1 MLQGIIKK
9 IFKIELIFIYIA
21 IAIFFCT
28 IFFKRASNNLI
39 QKLDTEML
47 LLQINPQQMVAG
59 RDNSGLPAEI
69 SADISAGNPAA
80 VNGIALK
87 LQSDYQAFTYFDAP
101 LKKELEAIIQNL
113 QTGNRNTNTVIG
125 FQNRIHE
132 VQTRLNLGYDSLL
145 YSALFLIA
153 IAAFIILEKFF
164 KNSMQLEQLKTMQTE
179 QSNFSRDLHDGVAQN
194 LAALNI
200 YLEKEDFS
208 KSKFY
213 AKQALNEIRYM
224 IGSGSI
230 EFTEDFEK
238 IVREICNAFEVNF
251 GIKTNI
257 YIASQKIYTLEK
269 TQKTHLIRIL
279 QEALS
284 NISRHS
290 DATQVEI
297 KIVDGIDDFRF
308 IICDNGKGFEKTE
321 VESKKENVPV
331 KHYGL
336 TNIKKRAQLIG
347 GNACFMYEGGFTIA
361 ITIKNSVH

>member
-1 MLQGIIKK
+1 MLPGVIKK
-9 IFKIELIFIYIA
+9 IFKIELIFIYTA
-21 IAIFFCT
+21 LAIFFCT

-47 LLQINPQQMVAG
+47 LLQMNPQHMVAG
-59 RDNSGLPAEI
+59 GDNSDI
-69 SADISAGNPAA
+69 SADNPAA
-80 VNGIALK
+80 VNDIAIK
-87 LQSDYQAFTYFDAP
+87 LRSDYQAFTYFDAP

-113 QTGNRNTNTVIG
+113 QTGNRNTNAVIC

-132 VQTRLNLGYDSLL
+132 TQTRLNLGYDSLL

-238 IVREICNAFEVNF
+238 IIREICTAFEVNF
-251 GIKTNI
+251 GIKTNL
-257 YIASQKIYTLEK
+257 YVASQKIGALK
-269 TQKTHLIRIL
+269 NTQKTHFIRIL

-284 NISRHS
+284 NVSRHS

-308 IICDNGKGFEKTE
+308 IICDNGKGFEETE
-321 VESKKENVPV
+321 VASKKLKTAV

-336 TNIKKRAQLIG
+336 TNIKKRAQLIDG
-347 GNACFMYEGGFTIA
+347 SADFINEGGFTIA
-361 ITIKNSVH
+361 ITVKDSIH

>member
-1 MLQGIIKK
+1 M
-9 IFKIELIFIYIA
+9 
-21 IAIFFCT
+21 
-28 IFFKRASNNLI
+28 
-39 QKLDTEML
+39 
-47 LLQINPQQMVAG
+47 LQINPQQMVAG
-59 RDNSGLPAEI
+59 GDNSGLPAEI
-69 SADISAGNPAA
+69 SADISAGNPTA

-308 IICDNGKGFEKTE
+308 IICDNGKGFKETE
-321 VESKKENVPV
+321 VESKSQKDAV

-347 GNACFMYEGGFTIA
+347 GNAGFINEGGFTIA
-361 ITIKNSVH
+361 ITIKNSVR

>member
-1 MLQGIIKK
+1 MLLSLIKK
-9 IFKIELIFIYIA
+9 IFKIESIFIYTA
-21 IAIFFCT
+21 LAIFFCT

-47 LLQINPQQMVAG
+47 LLQMDPKSIVTGN
-59 RDNSGLPAEI
+59 D
-69 SADISAGNPAA
+69 SADIFSDNPAEFET
-80 VNGIALK
+80 ITLK
-87 LQSDYQAFTYFDAP
+87 LRSDYQTFTYFDVS
-101 LKKELEAIIQNL
+101 LKRELEAIIENIQS
-113 QTGNRNTNTVIG
+113 GNRNTDAIIN
-125 FQNRIHE
+125 FQNHIHE

-153 IAAFIILEKFF
+153 IAVFIILEKFF
-164 KNSMQLEQLKTMQTE
+164 KNSIQLEQLKTMQTE
-179 QSNFSRDLHDGVAQN
+179 QNNFSRDLHDGVAQN

-200 YLEKEDFS
+200 YLEKKDFS

-238 IVREICNAFEVNF
+238 IIREICNAFEVNF
-251 GIKTNI
+251 EIKTNL
-257 YIASQKIYTLEK
+257 YVASRKIGTLKK
-269 TQKTHLIRIL
+269 TQKIHLIRIL

-290 DATQVEI
+290 DATHVEI

-308 IICDNGKGFEKTE
+308 IICDNGKGFEETE
-321 VESKKENVPV
+321 VESKKLKAAV

-347 GNACFMYEGGFTIA
+347 GSVDFIHEGGFTIA
-361 ITIKNSVH
+361 ITVKDSVR

>member
-1 MLQGIIKK
+1 MLLSLIKK
-9 IFKIELIFIYIA
+9 IFKIESIFIYTA
-21 IAIFFCT
+21 LAIFFCT

-47 LLQINPQQMVAG
+47 LLQMDPKSIVAG
-59 RDNSGLPAEI
+59 SD
-69 SADISAGNPAA
+69 SADIFSKNPTDFES
-80 VNGIALK
+80 IALK
-87 LQSDYQAFTYFDAP
+87 LRSDYQAFTYFDAP
-101 LKKELEAIIQNL
+101 LKKELEAIIQNI
-113 QTGNRNTNTVIG
+113 QSGNRNTDAIIN
-125 FQNRIHE
+125 FQNHIHE

-200 YLEKEDFS
+200 YLEKEDFL

-238 IVREICNAFEVNF
+238 IIHEICSAFEVNF
-251 GIKTNI
+251 GIKTNL
-257 YIASQKIYTLEK
+257 YVASQKIIALK
-269 TQKTHLIRIL
+269 NTQKTHLIRIL

-308 IICDNGKGFEKTE
+308 IICDNGKGFEETE
-321 VESKKENVPV
+321 VESKKLKTAV

-336 TNIKKRAQLIG
+336 TNIKKRAQLIDG
-347 GNACFMYEGGFTIA
+347 SADFINEGGFTIA
-361 ITIKNSVH
+361 ITVKDSIH

>member
-1 MLQGIIKK
+1 MLLSLMKK
-9 IFKIELIFIYIA
+9 IFKIESIFIYTA
-21 IAIFFCT
+21 LAIFFCT

-47 LLQINPQQMVAG
+47 LLQMDPKSIVAG
-59 RDNSGLPAEI
+59 SD
-69 SADISAGNPAA
+69 SADIFSENP
-80 VNGIALK
+80 VDFESIALK
-87 LQSDYQAFTYFDAP
+87 LRSDYQAFTYFDAP
-101 LKKELEAIIQNL
+101 LKKELEAIIQNI
-113 QTGNRNTNTVIG
+113 QSGNRNTDAIIS
-125 FQNRIHE
+125 FQNHIHE

-238 IVREICNAFEVNF
+238 IIREICTAFEVNF
-251 GIKTNI
+251 GIKTNL
-257 YIASQKIYTLEK
+257 YVASQKIGALK
-269 TQKTHLIRIL
+269 NTQKTHLIRIL

-308 IICDNGKGFEKTE
+308 IICDNGKGCEETE
-321 VESKKENVPV
+321 VESKKLKTAV

-336 TNIKKRAQLIG
+336 TNIKKRAQLIDG
-347 GNACFMYEGGFTIA
+347 SADFINEGGFTIA
-361 ITIKNSVH
+361 ITIKDSVH

>member
-1 MLQGIIKK
+1 MLQGVIKK
-9 IFKIELIFIYIA
+9 IFKIESIFIYTA
-21 IAIFFCT
+21 LAIFFCT

-47 LLQINPQQMVAG
+47 LLQMDPKSIVAD
-59 RDNSGLPAEI
+59 RDD
-69 SADISAGNPAA
+69 ADIFSGSSTDFEA
-80 VNGIALK
+80 IALK
-87 LQSDYQAFTYFDAP
+87 LRSDYQAFTYFDVS
-101 LKKELEAIIQNL
+101 LKRELEAIIENIQS
-113 QTGNRNTNTVIG
+113 GNRNTDAIIS
-125 FQNRIHE
+125 FQNHIHE
-132 VQTRLNLGYDSLL
+132 VQIRLNLGYDSLL

-238 IVREICNAFEVNF
+238 IIREVNF
-251 GIKTNI
+251 GIKTNL
-257 YIASQKIYTLEK
+257 YVASQKIVALK
-269 TQKTHLIRIL
+269 NTQKTHLIRIL

-308 IICDNGKGFEKTE
+308 IICDNGKGFEETE
-321 VESKKENVPV
+321 VASKKLKTAV

-336 TNIKKRAQLIG
+336 TNIKKRAQLIDG
-347 GNACFMYEGGFTIA
+347 SADFINEGGFTIA
-361 ITIKNSVH
+361 ITVKDSIH

>member
-1 MLQGIIKK
+1 
-9 IFKIELIFIYIA
+9 
-21 IAIFFCT
+21 
-28 IFFKRASNNLI
+28 
-39 QKLDTEML
+39 ML
-47 LLQINPQQMVAG
+47 LLQMDPKSIVAG
-59 RDNSGLPAEI
+59 SD
-69 SADISAGNPAA
+69 SADIFSGNP
-80 VNGIALK
+80 VDFESIALK
-87 LQSDYQAFTYFDAP
+87 LRSDYQAFTYFDAP
-101 LKKELEAIIQNL
+101 LKKELEAIIQNI
-113 QTGNRNTNTVIG
+113 QSGNRNTDAIIS
-125 FQNRIHE
+125 FQNHIHE

-200 YLEKEDFS
+200 YLEDVAGYIRRADTFLFAKILIVLSITLLYDIRMNIKENFL

-238 IVREICNAFEVNF
+238 IIREICTAFEVNF
-251 GIKTNI
+251 GIKTNL
-257 YIASQKIYTLEK
+257 YVASQKIIALK
-269 TQKTHLIRIL
+269 NTQKTHLIRIL

-308 IICDNGKGFEKTE
+308 IICDNGKGFEEIE
-321 VESKKENVPV
+321 VESKKLKTAV

-336 TNIKKRAQLIG
+336 TNIKKRAQLIDG
-347 GNACFMYEGGFTIA
+347 SADFINEGGFTIA
-361 ITIKNSVH
+361 ITVKDSIH

>member
-1 MLQGIIKK
+1 MLPDIIKK
-9 IFKIELIFIYIA
+9 IFKIESIFICIA
-21 IAIFFCT
+21 LVIFFST

-39 QKLDTEML
+39 QKLDMEML
-47 LLQINPQQMVAG
+47 LLQMNPQHMVAG
-59 RDNSGLPAEI
+59 GDNS
-69 SADISAGNPAA
+69 DVSAGNLAA
-80 VNGIALK
+80 VNDIALK

-113 QTGNRNTNTVIG
+113 QSGKRNPDAVIA

-132 VQTRLNLGYDSLL
+132 TQTRLNLGYDSLL

-164 KNSMQLEQLKTMQTE
+164 KNAMQLEQLKTMQAE
-179 QSNFSRDLHDGVAQN
+179 QNNFSRDLHDGVAQN
-194 LAALNI
+194 LAALKI

-213 AKQALNEIRYM
+213 ANQALNEIRYM

-230 EFTEDFEK
+230 AFTEDFEK
-238 IVREICNAFEVNF
+238 IVREICIAFEANF
-251 GIKTNI
+251 GIKTNL
-257 YIASQKIYTLEK
+257 YVASQKILKLEK

-321 VESKKENVPV
+321 VQTKNQKDAV

-347 GNACFMYEGGFTIA
+347 GNADFINEGGFTIA
-361 ITIKNSVH
+361 VTVKDSVR